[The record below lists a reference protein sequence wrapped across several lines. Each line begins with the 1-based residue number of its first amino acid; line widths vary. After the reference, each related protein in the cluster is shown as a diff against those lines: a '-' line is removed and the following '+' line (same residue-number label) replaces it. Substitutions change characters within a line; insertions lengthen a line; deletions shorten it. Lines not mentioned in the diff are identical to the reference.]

1 PALEIRNARRNAHRE
16 DGTGGSAP
24 QSNPDGALE
33 ARRRAPHLPRIGGLA
48 RRVAAE
54 NLLPPESPG
63 TRGRDR
69 KGGGGAGAREPRGAL
84 PRDRPVV
91 WAPSGAK
98 RA

>member
-33 ARRRAPHLPRIGGLA
+33 ARRRAPHLHRIGGLA

-54 NLLPPESPG
+54 NLLPRESPG

-69 KGGGGAGAREPRGAL
+69 KGGGEAGARGAPGGL
-84 PRDRPVV
+84 PSDPAILFGPTHTWWR
-91 WAPSGAK
+91 
-98 RA
+98 